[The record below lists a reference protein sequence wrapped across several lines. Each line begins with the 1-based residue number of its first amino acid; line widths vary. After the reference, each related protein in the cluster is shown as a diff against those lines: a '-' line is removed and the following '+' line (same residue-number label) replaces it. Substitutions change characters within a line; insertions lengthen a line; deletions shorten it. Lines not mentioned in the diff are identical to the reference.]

1 MSAARDSG
9 EVTVTFRPDGA
20 TVRVAVGRR
29 LLGVVLA
36 AGRPIGHGCRGL
48 GVCLAC
54 GLWVEGPMSAVEPDE
69 ARLIARRVGPVVEG
83 AAAWRIACLARVAGD
98 VTVWAEYW

>member
-1 MSAARDSG
+1 
-9 EVTVTFRPDGA
+9 
-20 TVRVAVGRR
+20 
-29 LLGVVLA
+29 
-36 AGRPIGHGCRGL
+36 
-48 GVCLAC
+48 
-54 GLWVEGPMSAVEPDE
+54 MSAVEPDE